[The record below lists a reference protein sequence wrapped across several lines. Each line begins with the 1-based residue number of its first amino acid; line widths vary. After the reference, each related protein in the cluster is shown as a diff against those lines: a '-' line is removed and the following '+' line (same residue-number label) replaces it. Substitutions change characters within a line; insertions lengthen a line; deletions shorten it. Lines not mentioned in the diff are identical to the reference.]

1 MLASSRDSKSSDSFC
16 SLGSASTVSV
26 TSHTTGAKA
35 LLNQEGV
42 PPYLD
47 PSLAVRTP
55 GKKMRPFVSNMK
67 PPNVL
72 VYSESSATLENVKT
86 IIQSA
91 LQRHK

>member
-1 MLASSRDSKSSDSFC
+1 MVASSRDSKSSDSFC

-35 LLNQEGV
+35 VLNQEGV

-47 PSLAVRTP
+47 PLLAIRTP
-55 GKKMRPFVSNMK
+55 GKKMKSFNTCMK

-72 VYSESSATLENVKT
+72 VYSESSVTLENVKT
-86 IIQSA
+86 VIQSA
-91 LQRHK
+91 LWRDR